1 MAAALAYGINLKE
14 DQTVLVLD
22 LGGGTYDVSILEV
35 GNGVVEV
42 LATGG
47 DTQLGIATA
56 SHQQSHPAEVEHTAP
71 LCLAAYTV
79 VTTRCIRQC
88 ITHL

>member
-1 MAAALAYGINLKE
+1 M
-14 DQTVLVLD
+14 LVLD

-35 GNGVVEV
+35 GQGVVEV

-56 SHQQSHPAEVEHTAP
+56 IH
-71 LCLAAYTV
+71 
-79 VTTRCIRQC
+79 
-88 ITHL
+88 HL